1 MPLALPA
8 LALGAVVA
16 VLTRRGVAHAQ
27 AHAQPAATTATPPPP
42 PDAPPPPPS
51 PIAVFVQFLEAK
63 LTPPDLVIWCA
74 CAEAEMNG
82 NTALAR
88 QIADR
93 FPEAMARRQAPAA
106 APAATP
112 AHGAPT
118 PAAPAP
124 AAAPLAPMTPAIAH
138 AMAPA
143 SAQASPIDGI
153 SDEQWRALCERLVR
167 GDAAYNSERR
177 IGRYHQ
183 RKDRLR
189 EIGFDPESLLGAP
202 EAQDDAFAADMT
214 DTYRH
219 LQASGELA
227 KHVGRPISIPDAP
240 DGIPITLSGLFG
252 VASVAGLEDMME
264 WLGSKSDRKKFPNT
278 TAAFMRANGI
288 F

>member
-1 MPLALPA
+1 MPLALPF
-8 LALGAVVA
+8 LAVGAMVA
-16 VLTRRGVAHAQ
+16 MLTRRSIANAP
-27 AHAQPAATTATPPPP
+27 APSPSPTLPPAAPPE
-42 PDAPPPPPS
+42 PPPPPS
-51 PIAVFVQFLEAK
+51 APPSPLAVFVQFLEAK

-74 CAEAEMNG
+74 SAEAEMNG

-93 FPEAMARRQAPAA
+93 YPEAMARRVARAAPSPAA
-106 APAATP
+106 QAQ
-112 AHGAPT
+112 GAPT
-118 PAAPAP
+118 PAATPAQT
-124 AAAPLAPMTPAIAH
+124 AAPMAPAIAH
-138 AMAPA
+138 AMAPT
-143 SAQASPIDGI
+143 SAQASPIEGV

-167 GDAAYNSERR
+167 GDAMHDSGRR
-177 IGRYHQ
+177 VGRYCQ

-189 EIGFDPESLLGAP
+189 EIGFDPESLIGAP
-202 EAQDDAFAADMT
+202 EAQDDAFAADMA

-219 LQASGELA
+219 LAASGELA

-264 WLGSKSDRKKFPNT
+264 WLSSKSDRKKFPNT
-278 TAAFMRANGI
+278 TAAFVRANGI